1 MVDSAQFLLFRIG
14 DTSYLVPGSRTVA
27 IDKRDSLSSEDSSQG
42 GICGWRTSGTE
53 RWPVYLLDAQLRPT
67 GGGHWERAIFLPA
80 RPHPVGIAANAVQLL
95 PQNEVSTVPFRPL
108 GPPPIPAGH
117 LFNAAWVH
125 DTNVI
130 LVFDPATLALFL
142 LSLRS

>member
-80 RPHPVGIAANAVQLL
+80 SPHPVGIAANAVQLL

-130 LVFDPATLALFL
+130 LVFDPETLALFL
-142 LSLRS
+142 LNLQS